1 MGYST
6 GGVEHQ
12 PGYRGEPSDE
22 EVDALIHERGEM
34 TFDEIGEVFG
44 FTRQRAK
51 QLFSQALEKAL
62 RVCQRRDISPADYPQ
77 RETVWDRLQL

>member
-1 MGYST
+1 MND
-6 GGVEHQ
+6 GGREQQ

-62 RVCQRRDISPADYPQ
+62 RVAKRRDVHPSDY
-77 RETVWDRLQL
+77 VKHDSLWDRIASS

>member
-1 MGYST
+1 MND
-6 GGVEHQ
+6 GGSSNQ
-12 PGYRGEPSDE
+12 LGYRGEPSDA
-22 EVDALIHERGEM
+22 EVDRLIHERGEM

-62 RVCQRRDISPADYPQ
+62 RVAVRREVSPHDFQAPDSI
-77 RETVWDRLQL
+77 WDRLSSS